1 MIRYS
6 DSPRAEEE
14 FYTTFE
20 VKIDALE
27 NSVCWRSVLAPLP
40 VWKRKIKKYAK
51 RKANALVPMADKKWR
66 VEETSKYL
74 KENSPVRRVRLV
86 SDPYEDENSRNMVC
100 MSDLDNEGDPEAGLG
115 LTPSVP

>member
-40 VWKRKIKKYAK
+40 VRKRKIKKYAK
-51 RKANALVPMADKKWR
+51 RKANALVPMADMLNHSS
-66 VEETSKYL
+66 VGVTNEI
-74 KENSPVRRVRLV
+74 V
-86 SDPYEDENSRNMVC
+86 STRYQ
-100 MSDLDNEGDPEAGLG
+100 LDGL
-115 LTPSVP
+115 